1 MRPDQSPDGSTGQG
15 PDWSRLA
22 DRILDNSVELRAG
35 ENLLVT
41 LTSPEVY
48 PLARALADGAVRRGA
63 NHHALLHTEDV
74 DEAIRRFGND
84 DQARERLSVELS
96 AMSWA
101 DTHVALRALAPPTG
115 EPGDEGFGRR
125 AALLRAAHGEVS
137 AARWAET
144 RWCIVRVPTPS
155 YADYLGM
162 TYEALATEFVRG
174 SVDDDGWSPW
184 KTLAASLDGAREVRI
199 VGDDTDL
206 RFSVEGRTWKLFD
219 GRMNLPDGEIA
230 TAPVE
235 TTVEGHITFTDPVV
249 FGGQRI
255 DRLRLEFHEG
265 RITNV
270 DAGPSTGFV
279 KTIVATDDG
288 ASRVGEYGL
297 GVNRHI
303 ESWTQDL
310 FFDEKIV
317 GTTHIALGR
326 AYPECGGVN
335 QSAIH
340 WDIVKDLRP
349 GPDRVGGAVYIDG
362 EPIVEGA
369 ELRTPRGRDKPG

>member
-1 MRPDQSPDGSTGQG
+1 MGPDQSPNGSIGQG

-22 DRILDNSVELRAG
+22 DRILDTSVELQAG

-63 NHHALLHTEDV
+63 NQHALLHTDDV
-74 DEAIRRFGND
+74 DEAIRRWGND
-84 DQARERLSVELS
+84 DQARERLSVELFS
-96 AMSWA
+96 MSWA
-101 DTHVALRALAPPTG
+101 DTHVALRALVPPAR
-115 EPGDEGFGRR
+115 EPSDEGFGRR

-155 YADYLGM
+155 YAEYLGM

-199 VGDDTDL
+199 IGDDTDL

-219 GRMNLPDGEIA
+219 GRMNLPDGEVA

-255 DRLRLEFHEG
+255 DRMRLEFHEG
-265 RITNV
+265 RITNI

-279 KTIVATDDG
+279 ETIVATDGG
-288 ASRVGEYGL
+288 ASRVGEYGI

-349 GPDRVGGAVYIDG
+349 GPDRAGGAVYIDG

-369 ELRTPRGRDKPG
+369 QVRTAGGRHEPG

>member
-1 MRPDQSPDGSTGQG
+1 VSPDDSGDARRENTA
-15 PDWSRLA
+15 WCRLA
-22 DRILDNSVELRAG
+22 DRILDESVTLRAG

-48 PLARALADGAVRRGA
+48 PLAAALADGAVRRGA

-74 DEAIRRFGND
+74 DEAIRRHGND
-84 DQARERLSVELS
+84 EQARQRLEVELF

-101 DTHVALRALAPPTG
+101 DTHVALRALEPPSGTTADAG
-115 EPGDEGFGRR
+115 SERR
-125 AALLRAAHGEVS
+125 AALLRGAHGEVS
-137 AARWAET
+137 AARWRET
-144 RWCIVRVPTPS
+144 RWCIVRVPTPG
-155 YADYLGM
+155 YAAYLGRPLE
-162 TYEALATEFVRG
+162 TLEREFLRG
-174 SVDDDGWSPW
+174 SIDDDGWASW
-184 KTLAASLDGAREVRI
+184 EGLAEALDGAHEVRI

-206 RFSVEGRTWKLFD
+206 TFSVEGRTWKLYD
-219 GRMNLPDGEIA
+219 GRMNLPDGEVA

-235 TTVEGHITFTDPVV
+235 TTVEGHITFTDPLV

-255 DRLRLEFHEG
+255 DRLRLDFHEG
-265 RITNV
+265 RVTSV
-270 DAGPSTGFV
+270 DAGPATGFV
-279 KTIVATDDG
+279 ETIVATDDG
-288 ASRVGEYGL
+288 ASRVGEYGI
-297 GVNRHI
+297 GINRHI

-326 AYPECGGVN
+326 AYPECGGIN

-349 GPDRVGGAVYIDG
+349 GPSRAGGAVYVDG
-362 EPIVEGA
+362 EVVLEGA
-369 ELRTPRGRDKPG
+369 ELRVPGGRPGRS

>member
-1 MRPDQSPDGSTGQG
+1 MKPDTDTNA
-15 PDWSRLA
+15 DWIRLA
-22 DRILDNSVELRAG
+22 DRILNESVELRSG

-41 LTSPEVY
+41 LTSPQAY
-48 PLARALADGAVRRGA
+48 PLAQALAEGAVRRGA

-74 DEAIRRFGND
+74 DEAIRRYGND
-84 DQARERLSVELS
+84 EQARQRLEIELY

-101 DTHVALRALAPPTG
+101 DTHVALRALVPPTG
-115 EPGDEGFGRR
+115 LGGDEGFGRR
-125 AALLRAAHGEVS
+125 AALLRGAHGEVS

-144 RWCIVRVPTPS
+144 RWCIVRVPTAD
-155 YADYLGM
+155 YADYLGLPAE
-162 TYEALATEFVRG
+162 TLVDEFLRG
-174 SVDDDGWSPW
+174 SIDDDGWSAW
-184 KTLAASLDGAREVRI
+184 AGLAAALDGSREVHI
-199 VGDDTDL
+199 LGDETDL
-206 RFSVEGRTWKLFD
+206 TFSVEGRTWKLFD
-219 GRMNLPDGEIA
+219 GHMNLPDGEVA

-235 TTVEGHITFTDPVV
+235 TTLEGHITFTDPVV

-255 DRLRLEFHEG
+255 ERMRLDFHEG
-265 RITNV
+265 RVTRV
-270 DAGPSTGFV
+270 EAGPATGFV
-279 KTIVATDDG
+279 ETIVATDDG
-288 ASRVGEYGL
+288 ASRVGEYGI

-303 ESWTQDL
+303 QSWTGDL

-369 ELRTPRGRDKPG
+369 ELWTPGGRGVPG

>member
-1 MRPDQSPDGSTGQG
+1 
-15 PDWSRLA
+15 
-22 DRILDNSVELRAG
+22 
-35 ENLLVT
+35 
-41 LTSPEVY
+41 
-48 PLARALADGAVRRGA
+48 
-63 NHHALLHTEDV
+63 
-74 DEAIRRFGND
+74 
-84 DQARERLSVELS
+84 
-96 AMSWA
+96 MSWA
-101 DTHVALRALAPPTG
+101 DAHVALRALVPPAG
-115 EPGDEGFGRR
+115 EPGDDGFGRR

-144 RWCIVRVPTPS
+144 RWCIVRVPTPA
-155 YADYLGM
+155 YADYLGL
-162 TYEALATEFVRG
+162 TYEALTAEFVRG
-174 SVDDDGWSPW
+174 SVDDDGWSAW
-184 KTLAASLDGAREVRI
+184 KALAASLDGAREVRI

-235 TTVEGHITFTDPVV
+235 TTVEGHITFTDPLV

-255 DRLRLEFHEG
+255 ERMRLDFHQG
-265 RITNV
+265 RVTHV

-279 KTIVATDDG
+279 ETIVATDDG
-288 ASRVGEYGL
+288 AARVGEYGI

-303 ESWTQDL
+303 QSWTQDL

-349 GPDRVGGAVYIDG
+349 GPIAGGGVVYIDG
-362 EPIVEGA
+362 ERHRRGCRAARHRARDATRPEAARQPDPSRRRHVRRARSRPAPPPACRRGA
-369 ELRTPRGRDKPG
+369 RRRRWRSGARPRAARRRPGGDPAHPTKTSPAPWVSACSTGCGWTVTGLRQRPRPRRQRQP

>member
-1 MRPDQSPDGSTGQG
+1 MKPDTGT
-15 PDWSRLA
+15 DWARLA
-22 DRILDNSVELRAG
+22 ERILDTSVAVRGG

-48 PLARALADGAVRRGA
+48 PLAQALAEGAVHRGA
-63 NHHALLHTEDV
+63 NHHALLHTEAH
-74 DEAIRRFGND
+74 DEAIRRYGND
-84 DQARERLSVELS
+84 EQAREPLAVELY
-96 AMSWA
+96 AMKWA
-101 DTHVALRALAPPTG
+101 DAHVALRALVPPAG
-115 EPGDEGFGRR
+115 EPGDAGFGRR
-125 AALLRAAHGEVS
+125 AALLRGAHGEVS

-155 YADYLGM
+155 YARYLGLPYA
-162 TYEALATEFVRG
+162 TLADEFLRG
-174 SVDDDGWSPW
+174 SIDDDGWSGW
-184 KTLAASLDGAREVRI
+184 EGLAGALDGSREVRI
-199 VGDDTDL
+199 TGDETDL
-206 RFSVEGRTWKLFD
+206 TFSVEGRTWKLFD
-219 GRMNLPDGEIA
+219 GRMNLPDGEVA

-255 DRLRLEFHEG
+255 ERMRLDFHEG
-265 RITNV
+265 RVTTV

-279 KTIVATDDG
+279 ETILATDDG
-288 ASRVGEYGL
+288 AARVGEYGI

-335 QSAIH
+335 RSAIH

-349 GPDRVGGAVYIDG
+349 GPTRAGGAVHVDG
-362 EPIVEGA
+362 EPIIDGA
-369 ELRTPRGRDKPG
+369 ELRLPGGHERD

>member
-1 MRPDQSPDGSTGQG
+1 MPDHADSDQLG
-15 PDWSRLA
+15 PGPGWDRLA
-22 DRILDNSVELRAG
+22 DRILDESVELRSG

-41 LTSPEVY
+41 LTSPGAY
-48 PLARALADGAVRRGA
+48 PLSRALATGAVRRGA

-74 DEAIRRFGND
+74 DEAIRRFGSD
-84 DQARERLSVELS
+84 EQARQRLEVELH

-101 DTHVALRALAPPTG
+101 DTHVALRALVPPAAG
-115 EPGDEGFGRR
+115 PQDEGFGRR

-144 RWCIVRVPTPS
+144 RWCIVRVPTAE
-155 YADYLGM
+155 YADYLGLPVE
-162 TYEALATEFVRG
+162 TLVGEFLRG
-174 SVDDDGWSPW
+174 SMDDDGWSGW
-184 KTLAASLDGAREVRI
+184 QGLAAALDGSREVRI

-206 RFSVEGRTWKLFD
+206 AFSVEGRTWKLFD
-219 GRMNLPDGEIA
+219 GRMNLPDGEVA

-235 TTVEGHITFTDPVV
+235 TTVEGYITFTDPLV

-255 DRLRLEFHEG
+255 DRLRLDFHAG
-265 RITNV
+265 RVTSV
-270 DAGPSTGFV
+270 EAGPATGFV
-279 KTIVATDDG
+279 ETIVGTDDG
-288 ASRVGEYGL
+288 ASRVGEYGI

-303 ESWTQDL
+303 QSWTEDL

-326 AYPECGGVN
+326 AYPECGGIN

-349 GPDRVGGAVYIDG
+349 GPSRTGGAVYVDGKAVIDG
-362 EPIVEGA
+362 AQLHLPYS
-369 ELRTPRGRDKPG
+369 RRGRS

>member
-1 MRPDQSPDGSTGQG
+1 
-15 PDWSRLA
+15 
-22 DRILDNSVELRAG
+22 
-35 ENLLVT
+35 VT
-41 LTSPEVY
+41 LTSPRAY
-48 PLARALADGAVRRGA
+48 PLAQALAAGSVRRGA
-63 NHHALLHTEDV
+63 HHHALLHTEDV
-74 DEAIRRFGND
+74 DEAIRRFGSD
-84 DQARERLSVELS
+84 EQARQRLEVELS

-101 DTHVALRALAPPTG
+101 DAHVALRALVPPAG
-115 EPGDEGFGRR
+115 GPEDEGFGRR

-144 RWCIVRVPTPS
+144 RWCIVRVPTPE
-155 YADYLGM
+155 YADYLGLPVE
-162 TYEALATEFVRG
+162 TLVAEFLRG
-174 SVDDDGWSPW
+174 SVDDDGWSGW
-184 KTLAASLDGAREVRI
+184 DGLAASLDGAREVRI

-206 RFSVEGRTWKLFD
+206 TFSVEDRTWKLFD
-219 GRMNLPDGEIA
+219 GRMNLPDGEVA

-235 TTVEGHITFTDPVV
+235 TTVEGHITFTDPLV

-255 DRLRLEFHEG
+255 DRLQLDFHAG
-265 RITNV
+265 RVTSV
-270 DAGPSTGFV
+270 EAGPATGFV
-279 KTIVATDDG
+279 ETIVATDDG
-288 ASRVGEYGL
+288 ASRVGEYGI

-335 QSAIH
+335 QSTIH

-349 GPDRVGGAVYIDG
+349 GPSRSGGAVYVDG
-362 EPIVEGA
+362 EILLEGA
-369 ELRTPRGRDKPG
+369 ELRVPGGHLGRS

>member
-1 MRPDQSPDGSTGQG
+1 MRPDVDPVA
-15 PDWSRLA
+15 DWSRLA
-22 DRILDNSVELRAG
+22 ERILDESVELRAG

-41 LTSPEVY
+41 LTSPGAY
-48 PLARALADGAVRRGA
+48 PLARALAEGAVRRGA

-74 DEAIRRFGND
+74 DEAIRRFGTD
-84 DQARERLSVELS
+84 EQARQRLEVELF

-101 DTHVALRALAPPTG
+101 DTHVALRALVPPAGGST
-115 EPGDEGFGRR
+115 EEGFGRR

-144 RWCIVRVPTPS
+144 RWCIVRVPTAE
-155 YADYLGM
+155 YADYLGLPVP
-162 TYEALATEFVRG
+162 TLVDEFLRG
-174 SVDDDGWSPW
+174 SVDADGWSGW
-184 KTLAASLDGAREVRI
+184 EGLAGSLDGSRAVRI

-206 RFSVEGRTWKLFD
+206 TFSVDGRTWKLFD
-219 GRMNLPDGEIA
+219 GAMNLPDGEVA

-235 TTVEGHITFTDPVV
+235 TSVEGHITFTDPVV

-255 DRLRLEFHEG
+255 ERMRLDFRAG
-265 RITNV
+265 RVVAV
-270 DAGPSTGFV
+270 DAGPATGFV
-279 KTIVATDDG
+279 ETIVATDEG
-288 ASRVGEYGL
+288 SARVGEFGV

-303 ESWTQDL
+303 RSWTQDL

-317 GTTHIALGR
+317 GTAHIALGR

-349 GPDRVGGAVYIDG
+349 GPSRAGGAVYVDD
-362 EPIVEGA
+362 EVIVDGA
-369 ELRTPRGRDKPG
+369 ELRMPGGRR

>member
-1 MRPDQSPDGSTGQG
+1 MKPDVDAGA
-15 PDWSRLA
+15 DWDRLA
-22 DRILDNSVELRAG
+22 DRILDESVALRSG

-41 LTSPEVY
+41 LTSPGAY
-48 PLARALADGAVRRGA
+48 PLARALATGAVRRGA

-74 DEAIRRFGND
+74 DEAIRRFGSD
-84 DQARERLSVELS
+84 EQARQRLQVELY

-101 DTHVALRALAPPTG
+101 DTHVALRALVPPAG
-115 EPGDEGFGRR
+115 AAGDEGFGRR

-144 RWCIVRVPTPS
+144 RWCIVRVPTAA
-155 YADYLGM
+155 YAEYLGLPVE
-162 TYEALATEFVRG
+162 TLVDEFLRG
-174 SVDDDGWSPW
+174 SMDDDGWSEW
-184 KTLAASLDGAREVRI
+184 QGLAEALDGAREVRI

-206 RFSVEGRTWKLFD
+206 TFSVEGRTWKLFD
-219 GRMNLPDGEIA
+219 GRMNLPDGEVA

-235 TTVEGHITFTDPVV
+235 TTVEGHITFTDPLV

-255 DRLRLEFHEG
+255 DRLRLDFHEG
-265 RITNV
+265 RVTRV
-270 DAGPSTGFV
+270 EAGPATGFV
-279 KTIVATDDG
+279 ETIVATDDG
-288 ASRVGEYGL
+288 ASRVGEYGI

-335 QSAIH
+335 LSAIH

-349 GPDRVGGAVYIDG
+349 GPSRAGGAVYVDG
-362 EPIVEGA
+362 EVILDGA
-369 ELRTPRGRDKPG
+369 QLRLPRSTT

>member
-1 MRPDQSPDGSTGQG
+1 MKPDPDDGA
-15 PDWSRLA
+15 DWNRLA
-22 DRILDNSVELRAG
+22 DRILDESVELRRG

-41 LTSPEVY
+41 LTAPGVY
-48 PLARALADGAVRRGA
+48 PLARALAEGAVRRGA

-74 DEAIRRFGND
+74 DEAIRRFGD
-84 DQARERLSVELS
+84 DEQARQRLDIELY

-101 DTHVALRALAPPTG
+101 DAHVALRALVPPAGGGG
-115 EPGDEGFGRR
+115 EEGFGRR

-144 RWCIVRVPTPS
+144 RWCIVRVPTAE
-155 YADYLGM
+155 YAEFLGLP
-162 TYEALATEFVRG
+162 AATLTDEFVRG
-174 SVDDDGWSPW
+174 SADADGWSGW
-184 KTLAASLDGAREVRI
+184 EGLAAALDGSREVRI
-199 VGDDTDL
+199 TGDETDL
-206 RFSVEGRTWKLFD
+206 TFSVEGRTWKLFD
-219 GRMNLPDGEIA
+219 GHMNLPDGEVA

-235 TTVEGHITFTDPVV
+235 TTVEGHITFTDPIV

-255 DRLRLEFHEG
+255 DRMRLDFRAG
-265 RITNV
+265 RVVRV
-270 DAGPSTGFV
+270 DAGAATSFV
-279 KTIVATDDG
+279 ETIVATDDG
-288 ASRVGEYGL
+288 ASRVGEYGI

-303 ESWTQDL
+303 QSWTGDL

-349 GPDRVGGAVYIDG
+349 GPTRAGGAVRIDG
-362 EPIVEGA
+362 EVIIDGA
-369 ELRTPRGRDKPG
+369 ELRLPGDRG

>member
-1 MRPDQSPDGSTGQG
+1 VSPDEIG
-15 PDWSRLA
+15 DARRENAAWRRLA
-22 DRILDNSVELRAG
+22 DRILDESVALRAG

-48 PLARALADGAVRRGA
+48 PLAAALADGAVRRGA

-74 DEAIRRFGND
+74 DEAIRRHGND
-84 DQARERLSVELS
+84 EQARQRLEVELF

-101 DTHVALRALAPPTG
+101 DAHVALRALEPPSGTTA
-115 EPGDEGFGRR
+115 DAGFGRR

-137 AARWAET
+137 AARWRET
-144 RWCIVRVPTPS
+144 RWCIVRVPTPG
-155 YADYLGM
+155 YAAYLGRPLE
-162 TYEALATEFVRG
+162 TLEREFIRG
-174 SVDDDGWSPW
+174 SIDDSGWVGW
-184 KTLAASLDGAREVRI
+184 IGLAAALDAAHEVRI

-206 RFSVEGRTWKLFD
+206 TFSVEGRTWKLFD
-219 GRMNLPDGEIA
+219 GRMNLPDGEVA

-235 TTVEGHITFTDPVV
+235 TTVEGHITFTDPIV

-255 DRLRLEFHEG
+255 DRLRLEFRSG
-265 RITNV
+265 RV
-270 DAGPSTGFV
+270 VRAEAGTATTFV
-279 KTIVATDDG
+279 QAIIATDEG
-288 ASRVGEYGL
+288 ASRVGEFGI

-303 ESWTQDL
+303 TSWTQDL
-310 FFDEKIV
+310 FFDEKIL

-349 GPDRVGGAVYIDG
+349 GPSRAGGAVYVDD
-362 EPIVEGA
+362 EAVVEGA
-369 ELRTPRGRDKPG
+369 GLRFPTGRQERS

>member
-1 MRPDQSPDGSTGQG
+1 MRPELDTVTEWG
-15 PDWSRLA
+15 RLA
-22 DRILDNSVELRAG
+22 DRILDESVSLRRG

-41 LTSPEVY
+41 LTSPGAY
-48 PLARALADGAVRRGA
+48 PLAQALAEGAVRRGA

-74 DEAIRRFGND
+74 DEAIRRFGTD
-84 DQARERLSVELS
+84 EQARQRLDVELY

-101 DTHVALRALAPPTG
+101 DAHVALRALVPPVG
-115 EPGDEGFGRR
+115 GPQDEGFGRR

-144 RWCIVRVPTPS
+144 RWCIVRVPTAA
-155 YADYLGM
+155 YADYLRLPVE
-162 TYEALATEFVRG
+162 TLVDEFLRG
-174 SVDDDGWSPW
+174 SIDDDGWSAW
-184 KTLAASLDGAREVRI
+184 SGLAEALDGSREVRI

-206 RFSVEGRTWKLFD
+206 TFSVEGRTWKLFD
-219 GRMNLPDGEIA
+219 GKMNLPDGEVA

-255 DRLRLEFHEG
+255 ERLRLDF
-265 RITNV
+265 
-270 DAGPSTGFV
+270 DAGRVTHIEAGPHTGFV
-279 KTIVATDDG
+279 ETIVATDDG
-288 ASRVGEYGL
+288 AARVGEYGI

-303 ESWTQDL
+303 RSWTQDL

-335 QSAIH
+335 HSAIH

-349 GPDRVGGAVYIDG
+349 GPSRVGGAVYIDS
-362 EPIVEGA
+362 EAIIDGA
-369 ELRTPRGRDKPG
+369 ELHLPGARRGA

>member
-1 MRPDQSPDGSTGQG
+1 MRPDHDTGT
-15 PDWSRLA
+15 DWNRLA
-22 DRILDNSVELRAG
+22 DRILDTSVEVRTG

-48 PLARALADGAVRRGA
+48 PLAAALAEGAVRRGA
-63 NHHALLHTEDV
+63 NHHALLHAEEV
-74 DEAIRRFGND
+74 DEAIRRCGND
-84 DQARERLSVELS
+84 DQARRRLEVELF

-101 DTHVALRALAPPTG
+101 DTHIALRALVPPAG
-115 EPGDEGFGRR
+115 EPDSEGFGRR

-162 TYEALATEFVRG
+162 PYEALADEFLRG
-174 SVDDDGWSPW
+174 SIDDDGWSGW
-184 KTLAASLDGAREVRI
+184 AGLAAALDGAREVRI

-206 RFSVEGRTWKLFD
+206 SFSVEGRTWKLFD
-219 GRMNLPDGEIA
+219 GAMNLPDGEVA

-235 TTVEGHITFTDPVV
+235 TTAEGHITFTDPLI

-255 DRLRLEFHEG
+255 ERMRLEFHGG
-265 RITNV
+265 RVTKI
-270 DAGPSTGFV
+270 DAGPATGFV
-279 KTIVATDDG
+279 ETIVATDDG
-288 ASRVGEYGL
+288 AARVGEYGI

-303 ESWTQDL
+303 RSWTGDL

-335 QSAIH
+335 HSAIH

-349 GPDRVGGAVYIDG
+349 GPTRAGGAVYIDG
-362 EPIVEGA
+362 EPIIEGP
-369 ELRTPRGRDKPG
+369 ELRLPRSR

>member
-1 MRPDQSPDGSTGQG
+1 MKPDVDAGA
-15 PDWSRLA
+15 DWDRLA
-22 DRILDNSVELRAG
+22 DRILDESVALRSG

-41 LTSPEVY
+41 LTSPGAY
-48 PLARALADGAVRRGA
+48 PLARALATGAVRRGA

-74 DEAIRRFGND
+74 DEAIRRFGSD
-84 DQARERLSVELS
+84 EQARQRLEVELY

-101 DTHVALRALAPPTG
+101 DTHVALRALVPPAG
-115 EPGDEGFGRR
+115 AAGDEGFGRR

-144 RWCIVRVPTPS
+144 RWCIVRVPTAA
-155 YADYLGM
+155 YAEYLGLPVE
-162 TYEALATEFVRG
+162 TLVDEFLRG
-174 SVDDDGWSPW
+174 SMDDDGWSEW
-184 KTLAASLDGAREVRI
+184 QGLAEALDGAREVRI
-199 VGDDTDL
+199 VGDGTDL
-206 RFSVEGRTWKLFD
+206 TFSVEGRTWKLFD
-219 GRMNLPDGEIA
+219 GRMNLPDGEVA

-235 TTVEGHITFTDPVV
+235 TTVEGHITFTDPLV

-255 DRLRLEFHEG
+255 DRLRLDFHAG
-265 RITNV
+265 RVTSV
-270 DAGPSTGFV
+270 EAGAATGFV
-279 KTIVATDDG
+279 ETIVATDDG
-288 ASRVGEYGL
+288 ASRVGEYGI

-303 ESWTQDL
+303 QSWTQDL

-349 GPDRVGGAVYIDG
+349 GPSRAGGTVYIDG
-362 EPIVEGA
+362 EILLEGG
-369 ELRTPRGRDKPG
+369 ELRVPGGRPGRR

>member
-1 MRPDQSPDGSTGQG
+1 MRPDDTAA
-15 PDWSRLA
+15 DWSRLA
-22 DRILDNSVELRAG
+22 DRILDESVALRPG

-41 LTSPEVY
+41 LTSPTVY
-48 PLARALADGAVRRGA
+48 PLAQALAEGAVRRGA

-74 DEAIRRFGND
+74 DEAIRRVGND
-84 DQARERLSVELS
+84 DQARARLAVELY

-101 DTHVALRALAPPTG
+101 DTHVALRALVPPAG
-115 EPGDEGFGRR
+115 EPGDDGFGRR

-137 AARWAET
+137 AARWAQT
-144 RWCIVRVPTPS
+144 RWCIVRVPTPA
-155 YADYLGM
+155 YADYLGL
-162 TYEALATEFVRG
+162 TYEALTAEFVRG
-174 SVDDDGWSPW
+174 SVDDDGWSSW
-184 KTLAASLDGAREVRI
+184 KTLAASLDGAREVQI
-199 VGDDTDL
+199 VGDETDL
-206 RFSVEGRTWKLFD
+206 SFSVEGRTWKLFD

-235 TTVEGHITFTDPVV
+235 STVEGHITFTDPVV

-255 DRLRLEFHEG
+255 ERMRLDFHHG
-265 RITNV
+265 RVTHV

-279 KTIVATDDG
+279 ETIVATDDG
-288 ASRVGEYGL
+288 AARVGEYGI

-303 ESWTQDL
+303 QSWTQDL

-349 GPDRVGGAVYIDG
+349 GPDRVGGVVYIDG

-369 ELRTPRGRDKPG
+369 ELRAPGARRDPS

>member
-1 MRPDQSPDGSTGQG
+1 MKADDST
-15 PDWSRLA
+15 DWNRLA
-22 DRILDNSVELRAG
+22 DRILDTSVAVQAG

-41 LTSPEVY
+41 LTSPEAY
-48 PLARALADGAVRRGA
+48 PLARALAEGAIRRGA
-63 NHHALLHTEDV
+63 NHHALLHTEEV
-74 DEAIRRFGND
+74 DEAIRRFGD
-84 DQARERLSVELS
+84 DEQARQRLDVELY
-96 AMSWA
+96 AMRWA
-101 DTHVALRALAPPTG
+101 DTHVALRALVPPLG

-125 AALLRAAHGEVS
+125 AALLRGAHGEVS

-155 YADYLGM
+155 YADYLGLPYD
-162 TYEALATEFVRG
+162 TLADEFLLG
-174 SVDDDGWSPW
+174 SIDDDGWSGW
-184 KTLAASLDGAREVRI
+184 KGLAAALDGAREVRI
-199 VGDDTDL
+199 TGDDTDL
-206 RFSVEGRTWKLFD
+206 TFSVEGRTWKLFD
-219 GRMNLPDGEIA
+219 GRMNLPDGEVA

-255 DRLRLEFHEG
+255 ERIRLDFRAG
-265 RITNV
+265 RVTKV
-270 DAGPSTGFV
+270 EAGPSTGFV
-279 KTIVATDDG
+279 ETILATDEG
-288 ASRVGEYGL
+288 AARVGEYGI

-303 ESWTQDL
+303 QSWTGDL

-335 QSAIH
+335 RSAIH

-349 GPDRVGGAVYIDG
+349 GPDRTGGAVHIDG
-362 EPIVEGA
+362 EPIIEGPR
-369 ELRTPRGRDKPG
+369 LRMPSRR

>member
-1 MRPDQSPDGSTGQG
+1 MKPEHSPAEPLDLTAS
-15 PDWSRLA
+15 WRRLA
-22 DRILDNSVELRAG
+22 DRILDESVELG
-35 ENLLVT
+35 SGQNLLVT
-41 LTSPEVY
+41 LTSPAVY
-48 PLARALADGAVRRGA
+48 PLAAALAEGAVRRGA
-63 NHHALLHTEDV
+63 HHHALLHTEAV

-84 DQARERLSVELS
+84 EQARQRLEVELY
-96 AMSWA
+96 AMRWA
-101 DTHVALRALAPPTG
+101 DTHVALRALEPPAG
-115 EPGDEGFGRR
+115 EAGDEGFGRR

-144 RWCIVRVPTPS
+144 RWCIVRVPTAG

-162 TYEALATEFVRG
+162 PLVTLVGEFLRG
-174 SVDDDGWSPW
+174 SIDGDGWSQW
-184 KTLAASLDGAREVRI
+184 EGLAPALDGAREVRI

-206 RFSVEGRTWKLFD
+206 TFSVAGRSWKLFD
-219 GRMNLPDGEIA
+219 GRMNLPDGEVA

-235 TTVEGHITFTDPVV
+235 TTVEGHITFTDPIV

-255 DRLRLEFHEG
+255 DRLRLDFHEG
-265 RITNV
+265 RV
-270 DAGPSTGFV
+270 DHVEAGPASGFV
-279 KTIVATDDG
+279 ETILATDDG
-288 ASRVGEYGL
+288 ASRVGEYGI

-349 GPDRVGGAVYIDG
+349 GPSRVGGAVYVDG
-362 EPIVEGA
+362 EVVIDGA
-369 ELRTPRGRDKPG
+369 ELHVPGGQRGRG

>member
-1 MRPDQSPDGSTGQG
+1 MSPDPTP
-15 PDWSRLA
+15 PDAVSQEQAWSRLA
-22 DRILDNSVELRAG
+22 DRILDESVELRSG

-48 PLARALADGAVRRGA
+48 PLAQALAEGAVRRGG

-74 DEAIRRFGND
+74 DEAIRRFGD
-84 DQARERLSVELS
+84 DEQARQRLTLELG

-101 DTHVALRALAPPTG
+101 DAHVALRALVPPVG
-115 EPGDEGFGRR
+115 GAGGDDFGRR

-144 RWCIVRVPTPS
+144 RWCIVRLPTPS
-155 YADYLGM
+155 YAEYLGCSSDS
-162 TYEALATEFVRG
+162 LANEFLRG
-174 SVDDDGWSPW
+174 SIDDDGWSEWEGLP
-184 KTLAASLDGAREVRI
+184 AALDGAREVRI
-199 VGDDTDL
+199 EGEDTEL
-206 RFSVEGRTWKLFD
+206 TLSVAGRTWKLFD
-219 GRMNLPDGEIA
+219 GRMNLPDGELA

-235 TTVEGHITFTDPVV
+235 TAVEGHITFTDPII

-255 DRLRLEFHEG
+255 ERMRLVFEKG
-265 RITNV
+265 RVTDV

-279 KTIVATDDG
+279 KTILATDDG
-288 ASRVGEYGL
+288 ASRVGEFGIGL
-297 GVNRHI
+297 NRHI
-303 ESWTQDL
+303 TTWTRDL

-326 AYPECGGVN
+326 AYPECGGTN

-349 GPDRVGGAVYIDG
+349 GPSRSAGAVYVDG
-362 EPIVEGA
+362 EAIVDAA
-369 ELRTPRGRDKPG
+369 ELRAPTARRDRA

>member
-1 MRPDQSPDGSTGQG
+1 MRPDIDTGA
-15 PDWSRLA
+15 DWNRLA
-22 DRILDNSVELRAG
+22 DRIIDTSVELRSG

-41 LTSPEVY
+41 LTSAEAY
-48 PLARALADGAVRRGA
+48 PLAQALAEGAVRRGA
-63 NHHALLHTEDV
+63 NHHALLHTEDT
-74 DEAIRRFGND
+74 DEAIRRFGSD
-84 DQARERLSVELS
+84 EQARQRLEVELH

-101 DTHVALRALAPPTG
+101 DTHVALRALVPPAG

-137 AARWAET
+137 AARWTET

-162 TYEALATEFVRG
+162 PYASLTEEFLRG
-174 SVDDDGWSPW
+174 SIDDDGWTGW
-184 KTLAASLDGAREVRI
+184 EGLAAALDGSHEVRI
-199 VGDDTDL
+199 VGDDTNL
-206 RFSVEGRTWKLFD
+206 AFSVEGRTWKLFD
-219 GRMNLPDGEIA
+219 GKMNLPDGEVA

-235 TTVEGHITFTDPVV
+235 TTLEGHITFTDPLV

-255 DRLRLEFHEG
+255 DRLRLDFHEG
-265 RITNV
+265 RVTRV

-279 KTIVATDDG
+279 ETIVATDDG
-288 ASRVGEYGL
+288 ASRVGEYGI

-303 ESWTQDL
+303 KSWTQDL

-349 GPDRVGGAVYIDG
+349 GPTRAGGAVYIDG
-362 EPIVEGA
+362 EVIIDGA
-369 ELRTPRGRDKPG
+369 ELHAPGDRG